1 MTNKCHK
8 WQSVTKTNKSWQKT
22 YLIFNYSLLA
32 FAYYVPPQN
41 ILIDLIIFILI
52 HHILLYIIWWYDSI
66 QTDHQQLG
74 GCRLPV
80 LVYCAMAMSE
90 LTNATFC
97 SDLVPGSYLNVKD
110 FSYAQRRFFTLLS
123 VATLK
128 TFELKS
134 QIWLFFFRFCHVVLI
149 EWEWTG
155 TGSNWLRAETP
166 VILECGAWL
175 ECASSSWAGGG
186 GH

>member
-8 WQSVTKTNKSWQKT
+8 WQSVTKTNKI
-22 YLIFNYSLLA
+22 YLSKKAYFIFKCSLP
-32 FAYYVPPQN
+32 FAYYVPPKN

-52 HHILLYIIWWYDSI
+52 HHTLLYIIWWYDSI
-66 QTDHQQLG
+66 QTDHQLLG

-80 LVYCAMAMSE
+80 LVYCAMSG

-110 FSYAQRRFFTLLS
+110 FSYAQRRFFALLS

-134 QIWLFFFRFCHVVLI
+134 QIWLFFFSVLPCCSH
-149 EWEWTG
+149 WMRMDRHGFKLT
-155 TGSNWLRAETP
+155 
-166 VILECGAWL
+166 
-175 ECASSSWAGGG
+175 
-186 GH
+186 

>member
-1 MTNKCHK
+1 MWRKQIKVDKENLFYFPMLPAIC
-8 WQSVTKTNKSWQKT
+8 
-22 YLIFNYSLLA
+22 IFCTASKHFDRLDHIYSDA
-32 FAYYVPPQN
+32 SYT
-41 ILIDLIIFILI
+41 I
-52 HHILLYIIWWYDSI
+52 YIIWWYDSI
-66 QTDHQQLG
+66 QTDHQLLG

-80 LVYCAMAMSE
+80 LVYCAMSG
-90 LTNATFC
+90 LTNARFC

-134 QIWLFFFRFCHVVLI
+134 QIWLFFRFCHVVLI